1 VEPQGLRVAVLPFSI
16 GNLLADPASP
26 DNLIL
31 QAGDIIGATL
41 GSGLNYATT
50 FGVSGDPVSH
60 LGLGS
65 DHFQNG
71 QEGYIGFIYKTDTNA
86 GPYFAWMRVGL
97 TDSSAIGQ
105 IIDWAYEDSGS
116 EIIAG
121 APEPSRFSLI
131 FMGVLAFF
139 MRRKR

>member
-1 VEPQGLRVAVLPFSI
+1 M
-16 GNLLADPASP
+16 D
-26 DNLIL
+26 
-31 QAGDIIGATL
+31 
-41 GSGLNYATT
+41 
-50 FGVSGDPVSH
+50 
-60 LGLGS
+60 
-65 DHFQNG
+65 
-71 QEGYIGFIYKTDTNA
+71 
-86 GPYFAWMRVGL
+86 L